1 MTRHRAAHITRDIA
15 ANGAAAAEPATAQ
28 PPENC
33 RPAFARAAR
42 ERPAPRPARTQFRR
56 AHFPRHRTPCHR
68 PPHAAAPAHPSRRM
82 CAQPPVRARIIRSIH
97 ALLTVTAALLLVV
110 APWGAGYATA
120 YAQPPVKR
128 IGYLEAGPFWL
139 YTRTWDAFRAA
150 MAREGGLRCEFPQD
164 ARFSPGWEPENM
176 RTLPEKAAQ
185 LMRRKDLDLVVGMG
199 TAAVKALLAA
209 NDGRT
214 PIIGMGM
221 ADPVAAGVVKDAQ
234 DSGVDNLTTRVTV
247 DRWSSM
253 FRVFHDV
260 VRFRK
265 MGVMYPDTPEGRVY
279 AALGDAEAIA
289 AELGFSLVRYGGLS
303 SAETTDECRKGLEA
317 LREQGM
323 DAFFIG
329 PLNCFDI
336 GGDGLAT
343 LLDTLAAWKMPTFA
357 RDGSEYVKA
366 GALMGFSTWN
376 FAPIGEFHA
385 LQARAILTGGTPRAL
400 SMLDKS
406 EPSIALNLATAKAIG
421 FEFPFDVLVAADEL
435 HETVTRPAP
444 SDTR

>member
-1 MTRHRAAHITRDIA
+1 MTGDRAAHTTHDLAASGATTAGLPTAQPPVGSRMALTRATQERSAALPSRPPAPLPAAPARPPRRMPGPASVRAHITRSMHTLLA
-15 ANGAAAAEPATAQ
+15 A
-28 PPENC
+28 
-33 RPAFARAAR
+33 
-42 ERPAPRPARTQFRR
+42 
-56 AHFPRHRTPCHR
+56 
-68 PPHAAAPAHPSRRM
+68 M
-82 CAQPPVRARIIRSIH
+82 V
-97 ALLTVTAALLLVV
+97 ALLLS
-110 APWGAGYATA
+110 AALWETGCASAH
-120 YAQPPVKR
+120 AQPAVKR

-150 MAREGGLRCEFPQD
+150 MAREGGPRCEFPQD

-176 RTLPEKAAQ
+176 RTLPEKAAE
-185 LMRRKDLDLVVGMG
+185 LLRRKDLDLVVGMG

-221 ADPVAAGVVKDAQ
+221 ADPVAAGLVKDAQ

-289 AELGFSLVRYGGLS
+289 SELGFSLVRYGGLS
-303 SAETTDECRKGLEA
+303 SAETPDECRKGLEA

-336 GGDGLAT
+336 GGDDLAP

-366 GALMGFSTWN
+366 GALMGFSTWD
-376 FAPIGEFHA
+376 FEPIGEFHA
-385 LQARAILTGGTPRAL
+385 RQARSILTGGSPRAL
-400 SMLDKS
+400 SMQDKS

-435 HETVTRPAP
+435 HETITRPAP